1 MSGGLAM
8 KDKHK
13 NQVNKEIE
21 DLEYEMLGNL
31 FIGNLLDMSG
41 DLDNSSQ
48 NLITYLEL
56 EEINKAKTNF
66 KNKH

>member
-1 MSGGLAM
+1 M

-31 FIGNLLDMSG
+31 FLGNLLDMSG

-56 EEINKAKTNF
+56 EEINKAKNNF
-66 KNKH
+66 KDKH